1 MIYHA
6 RQHVCKKMDEVD
18 LSAFNDG
25 DLQTR
30 EQFYLITRDVVEG
43 VNLIS
48 QKNQEDDEQLLLR
61 ITGNKC
67 WPIRSFVGIYDLTR
81 VDWNTSDVATDVKA
95 QRAIA

>member
-1 MIYHA
+1 
-6 RQHVCKKMDEVD
+6 MDEVD

-30 EQFYLITRDVVEG
+30 EQFYLITRNVVEG

-48 QKNQEDDEQLLLR
+48 QKNQEDDERLLLR

-67 WPIRSFVGIYDLTR
+67 
-81 VDWNTSDVATDVKA
+81 
-95 QRAIA
+95 